1 MYRVCVCVF
10 VGGVFEYVSCV
21 CVCVCVFVGGV
32 FEYVSCVC
40 LCVCR
45 WCV

>member
-21 CVCVCVFVGGV
+21 SVCVFVGGV

-40 LCVCR
+40 LCVCL
-45 WCV
+45 

>member
-1 MYRVCVCVF
+1 VCVSVCVF

-21 CVCVCVFVGGV
+21 
-32 FEYVSCVC
+32 SVC